1 MAQELDTKIRNLRAE
16 LTRLVHD
23 GTDEDGLILRRMLA
37 ELERLENQRLALRN
51 TPTIDYDTRPGGT
64 PVGFA
69 I

>member
-1 MAQELDTKIRNLRAE
+1 MAQELDNKIRNLRAE

-51 TPTIDYDTRPGGT
+51 TPTMDYDARPGRT